1 MKDEEASEAGGKAG
15 GAGAVPDGREAE
27 EWEEPFALPVPPDPE
42 AKPRFKIA
50 GPLGQDPAI
59 RTIAEA
65 AAAVGLDTQQL
76 ADLVIDSGI
85 LATPPDGLTEVLSLA
100 DLGTRMTS
108 RMGLLPSTARPE
120 WFGELSPV
128 QRASVVVS
136 LRTNGCSTQ
145 ALAQEFEVPAI
156 DIQQVY
162 NDHIDKVG
170 QNTTNVRLT
179 MIVGQMTVIAER
191 AQQGSMA
198 KNDWGTYWRIQ
209 KDLLA
214 ALQSL
219 GIVDKAIHRVEVM
232 HSLTDRTKE
241 NIERLAS
248 LRMKQETRRKEI
260 AVVSTETTDAV
271 PEQFVDDDE

>member
-1 MKDEEASEAGGKAG
+1 MPDEEADEAG
-15 GAGAVPDGREAE
+15 EAE
-27 EWEEPFALPVPPDPE
+27 FDEPFNLPKPPRARKK
-42 AKPRFKIA
+42 AKPRLKMA
-50 GPLGQDPAI
+50 GPLAQSPALE
-59 RTIAEA
+59 TLTKAAE
-65 AAAVGLDTQQL
+65 AVGLDLEQL
-76 ADLVIDSGI
+76 SNLVVDSGVM
-85 LATPPDGLTEVLSLA
+85 ATPPDGLTEVLSLA
-100 DLGTRMTS
+100 ELGMRMS
-108 RMGLLPSTARPE
+108 SKMGQLPATERPE
-120 WFGELSPV
+120 WFRKLSPV
-128 QRASVVVS
+128 QRAAAVVS

-156 DIQQVY
+156 EIQQVY
-162 NDHIDKVG
+162 NDHIDKIG

-198 KNDWGTYWRIQ
+198 KNDWSTYWRIQ

-260 AVVSTETTDAV
+260 AVVSTETMDAV
-271 PEQFVDDDE
+271 PEQFVDGDE